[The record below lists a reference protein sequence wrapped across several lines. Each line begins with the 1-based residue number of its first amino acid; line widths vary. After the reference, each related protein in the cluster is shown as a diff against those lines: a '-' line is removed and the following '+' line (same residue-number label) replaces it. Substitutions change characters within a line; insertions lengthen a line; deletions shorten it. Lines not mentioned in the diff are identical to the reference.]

1 MANHTD
7 ATGRD
12 KATAGTQPAT
22 EPQDQ
27 KAGRIGRIRALLR
40 ERDAVSLR
48 NIALLI
54 LAVVA
59 VSAMF
64 WISANIIG
72 LDENGILST
81 TFRSFAGS
89 PWALPVVAAGFTVA
103 SFIGAP
109 QFLLIAV
116 TVAAFGPLQGF
127 IFSFLST
134 LVSSSVN
141 FLSARYLGADWLN
154 RLGWKGIGGFSE
166 MVERNGFMTALLV
179 RIIPSAP
186 FVVLNMGFGLTRT
199 SYLAFISG
207 TAVGILPKTTLI
219 ALLGKVVERAQSG
232 DSLSIMYL
240 VLAALG
246 WIALAFLAKWI
257 VRRRE
262 QRKMRAGA

>member
-1 MANHTD
+1 MANPTD
-7 ATGRD
+7 ATGQD
-12 KATAGTQPAT
+12 KPPANT
-22 EPQDQ
+22 PPSTRPPGD
-27 KAGRIGRIRALLR
+27 KPGRVGRIRALLR

-48 NIALLI
+48 HIALLI
-54 LAVVA
+54 LALVA
-59 VSAMF
+59 VSAVF
-64 WISANIIG
+64 WLSANLIG
-72 LDENGILST
+72 LDENGILSS
-81 TFRSFAGS
+81 TFKSFAGS
-89 PWALPVVAAGFTVA
+89 PWALPVVAACFTVA

-116 TVAAFGPLQGF
+116 TVAVFGPLQGF
-127 IFSFLST
+127 IFSILST

-141 FLSARYLGADWLN
+141 FLVARHLGTDWLN
-154 RLGWKGIGGFSE
+154 RLGWQGIGGFSE

-199 SYLAFISG
+199 SYIAFISG

-232 DSLSIMYL
+232 DSLSIFYL

-246 WIALAFLAKWI
+246 WIALAFIAKWI

-262 QRKMRAGA
+262 ARRQQTAG